1 MATVT
6 NNQQSGGGS
15 VSDVITTLKNLVVAL
30 NAATQAFL
38 NVNGVTTTEAITAP
52 TVLKSAPGRV
62 ASVSVIVPGSATGM
76 IYDSV
81 AASTTTAPVW
91 IIPNAV
97 ASNGEPYVVNM
108 ATDSGILVVPGSG
121 MTVTV
126 CWS

>member
-1 MATVT
+1 MTGT
-6 NNQQSGGGS
+6 SQPQSAGGS
-15 VSDVITTLKNLVVAL
+15 ISDVLTTLKNLVVAL

-38 NVNGVTTTEAITAP
+38 DVNGVSTTEAITVP
-52 TVLKSAPGRV
+52 TVVKTAPGRV
-62 ASVSVIVPGSATGM
+62 ASVSIIVAGSAKGM

-81 AASTTTAPVW
+81 ATGITIAPLW

-97 ASNGEPYVVNM
+97 ASDGEPYVVNM

-121 MTVTV
+121 MSVTV

>member
-1 MATVT
+1 MTGS
-6 NNQQSGGGS
+6 QSQSAGGS
-15 VSDVITTLKNLVVAL
+15 VSDILTTLKNLVVAL

-38 NVNGVTTTEAITAP
+38 NVNGVSTTEGITAP
-52 TVLKSAPGRV
+52 TVVKTAPGRV
-62 ASVSVIVPGSATGM
+62 ASVSIIVPGSATGM
-76 IYDSV
+76 IYDAV
-81 AASTTTAPVW
+81 TTGVTTAPLW

-108 ATDSGILVVPGSG
+108 ATDSGIVIVPGTG

>member
-1 MATVT
+1 MT
-6 NNQQSGGGS
+6 NPSQTQSAGGS
-15 VSDVITTLKNLVVAL
+15 VSDILTTLKNLVVAL

-38 NVNGVTTTEAITAP
+38 NVNGVSTTEAITAP
-52 TVLKSAPGRV
+52 TVVKSSPGRV
-62 ASVSVIVPGSATGM
+62 ASVSIIVPGSASGM

-81 AASTTTAPVW
+81 ATGITAAPLW

-97 ASNGEPYVVNM
+97 ASDGEPYKVNM